1 MCLAEDSLGN
11 GKYFKHLKDHYS
23 VLFKCKICHL
33 GFEEWRHVLRH
44 VVKHHSSNLSEVEEK
59 VSLPASADRMLL
71 ARCRVKK
78 CKRQF
83 VALTDAELEQ
93 HFLREHWRSRKKVAM
108 GVDWSCRV
116 CSNGGRRFTGWE
128 EATRHA
134 EMHLAGLIVSA
145 KDLDSESDT
154 SSGGFTSGDDCLS
167 SEEGESELSSV
178 SERGT
183 DESGVEECDNS

>member
-23 VLFKCKICHL
+23 VLFKCKVCHL

-44 VVKHHSSNLSEVEEK
+44 IAKHHSSNLSQVKEEM

-71 ARCRVKK
+71 ARCRVRK
-78 CKRQF
+78 CRRQF
-83 VALTDAELEQ
+83 VAMTEAEMEQ
-93 HFLREHWRSRKKVAM
+93 HFLREHWSSRKKVVI
-108 GVDWSCRV
+108 GVEWNCRV
-116 CSNGGRRFTGWE
+116 CSNGGRRFRSWE
-128 EATRHA
+128 EALRHA

-145 KDLDSESDT
+145 KDLDSDSSDT

-167 SEEGESELSSV
+167 SEEGESELSV
-178 SERGT
+178 IKGRNMIQEPLHL
-183 DESGVEECDNS
+183 